1 MNPCCLLNVTLRFA
15 GLELAGILA
24 RICTSVLSERWSR
37 CTLIPF
43 AIKAKAETVIMVL
56 NCGIC
61 STPVSLR
68 ITSVNPI
75 TASEYN
81 LGFPAGTSGLNSN
94 PPDRSGKS
102 GTRMAARAFRLAPD
116 RTDLSSSRGHSEAA
130 HAGARPNRSRNHGS
144 EDATRHQTPC
154 RASRDGVLGGTQ
166 GGTVTVTLLTGHL
179 KRMSAIW

>member
-1 MNPCCLLNVTLRFA
+1 MNPCCLVNVTLRFA

-37 CTLIPF
+37 RRLIPF

-75 TASEYN
+75 TASKYIAR
-81 LGFPAGTSGLNSN
+81 FRYAG
-94 PPDRSGKS
+94 R
-102 GTRMAARAFRLAPD
+102 RY
-116 RTDLSSSRGHSEAA
+116 
-130 HAGARPNRSRNHGS
+130 NRSTGS
-144 EDATRHQTPC
+144 TDPESTN
-154 RASRDGVLGGTQ
+154 G
-166 GGTVTVTLLTGHL
+166 
-179 KRMSAIW
+179 